1 MNAST
6 TQGLPKQN
14 WHFLLV
20 LLPFIIG
27 IYFADFRILTYQTLL
42 FAKISS
48 AIGLGLIV
56 RKPTRQLG
64 VLLLFFNL
72 GFWHLFFAQA
82 PYRAQRNLVF
92 DREVRGVLKVQL
104 IENKGAYQKIIGV
117 FELTQNR
124 PIRAVNLLI
133 YCKGEIQIDQR
144 NLYVLKC
151 KPDLIQNE
159 AYPGAFDQERYYELQ
174 QISHRVF
181 IEADALHVSKRSG
194 QHRSDIKASLMTI
207 KTKLSELFSVALSQ
221 QSSAIARALILG
233 ERDGIDQDL
242 RTYFL
247 ATGSMHIL
255 AVSGMHIGLL
265 ILALLK
271 VLGLLSRWISRKQ
284 ALFVIVV
291 IVWSYAFLT
300 GLSASVL
307 RSVFMFSVLLL
318 SQLLGKQMSNLN
330 ALFFSAFCLLLYD
343 PLYLFD
349 LGFQLSYLAMLGIYL
364 YYERIKEVL
373 VFRWRWIQQL
383 WDGTALGLAAT
394 LTTLPLSLY
403 HFHLYPNYAQIANL
417 CLMSLSSFILILG
430 MFFPLLQALPYLDK
444 LSAYILETCIQ
455 WMLGIMRFF
464 SEAPGAIAQ
473 GFELPFWWVLSFWIL
488 TFFWFY
494 RWPKRHNNALK
505 SLSLL
510 CLLMMVFKKQQL
522 LYTRE
527 IFFYRSDSLIIIR
540 EGKVAKAFGAKPEKK
555 YNFLLRTFENLNNC
569 NVAYQQVHKGLTNL
583 RFRNVQLRIE
593 HRQAFKL
600 WIKAQKQTQKIK
612 VF

>member
-6 TQGLPKQN
+6 TQGLPRQN

-27 IYFADFRILTYQTLL
+27 IYLANFRILTYQTLL

-56 RKPTRQLG
+56 RHPTRQLG

-72 GFWHLFFAQA
+72 GFWHLFFAQSV
-82 PYRAQRNLVF
+82 YRAQRNLVF
-92 DREVRGVLKVQL
+92 DREVRGVLKVQS

-117 FELTQNR
+117 FELKQNR
-124 PIRAVNLLI
+124 LKRAVNLLI
-133 YCKGEIQIDQR
+133 YCKGKIQIDQR
-144 NLYVLKC
+144 KIYWLNC

-174 QISHRVF
+174 QMSHRVF
-181 IEADALHVSKRSG
+181 IEADALHVSKRSVLH
-194 QHRSDIKASLMTI
+194 QSDIKAGLVAI
-207 KTKLSELFSVALSQ
+207 KTRISELFSVALSQ

-233 ERDGIDQDL
+233 ERDGIDQEL
-242 RTYFL
+242 RAYFL

-265 ILALLK
+265 IVALLK

-284 ALFVIVV
+284 ALFIIIV

-318 SQLLGKQMSNLN
+318 SQLLGKQLSNLN
-330 ALFFSAFCLLLYD
+330 ALFFSAFCLLLFD

-364 YYERIKEVL
+364 YYQRIKVVL
-373 VFRWRWIQQL
+373 AFKWRWVQQI

-417 CLMSLSSFILILG
+417 CLMSLSSFILIIG

-444 LSAYILETCIQ
+444 LSAYILDTCIQ

-488 TFFWFY
+488 TFLWFY
-494 RWPKRHNNALK
+494 TWPKHHNNALK

-510 CLLMMVFKKQQL
+510 CLFIMVFQRQQL
-522 LYTRE
+522 LYSRE
-527 IFFYRSDSLIIIR
+527 IFFYRSDSLIIIK
-540 EGKVAKAFGAKPEKK
+540 EGEGAKAFGTKPEKK
-555 YNFLLRTFENLNNC
+555 YTFLLRTFENLNNC
-569 NVAYQQVHKGLTNL
+569 KIDYLQVSKGTTCL
-583 RFRNVQLRIE
+583 RFRYVDLSIYNQQFL
-593 HRQAFKL
+593 KL
-600 WIKAQKQTQKIK
+600 YVNAKKQTQKIK

>member
-6 TQGLPKQN
+6 TQGLPRQN

-27 IYFADFRILTYQTLL
+27 IYLADFRILTYQTLL

-48 AIGLGLIV
+48 AIGLGLVV
-56 RKPTRQLG
+56 RKSTKQLG

-72 GFWHLFFAQA
+72 GFWHLFFAQSL
-82 PYRAQRNLVF
+82 YRAQRNLFF
-92 DREVRGVLKVQL
+92 DSEVKGLLHVQS

-117 FELTQNR
+117 FELKQNR
-124 PIRAVNLLI
+124 LKRAVNMLI
-133 YCKGEIQIDQR
+133 YCKGKIQIDQR
-144 NLYVLKC
+144 KVYWLNC

-174 QISHRVF
+174 QMSHRVF
-181 IEADALHVSKRSG
+181 IEADALHVSKRSVL
-194 QHRSDIKASLMTI
+194 HRSDIKAGLVAI
-207 KTKLSELFSVALSQ
+207 KTRISELFSVALSQ

-233 ERDGIDQDL
+233 ERDGIDQEL
-242 RTYFL
+242 RAYFL

-265 ILALLK
+265 IVALLK
-271 VLGLLSRWISRKQ
+271 VLELLSRWISRKQ
-284 ALFVIVV
+284 ALFIIIV

-307 RSVFMFSVLLL
+307 RSVFMFSVLIL

-364 YYERIKEVL
+364 YYERIKVVL
-373 VFRWRWIQQL
+373 AFKWRWVQQL

-473 GFELPFWWVLSFWIL
+473 GFELPFLWVLSFWIL
-488 TFFWFY
+488 TFLWFY
-494 RWPKRHNNALK
+494 TWPKHHNNALK
-505 SLSLL
+505 SWCLL
-510 CLLMMVFKKQQL
+510 CLFIMVFQRQQL
-522 LYTRE
+522 LYSRE

-540 EGKVAKAFGAKPEKK
+540 EGKVAKAFGTKSEKK
-555 YNFLLRTFENLNNC
+555 YTFLLRTFENLKNC
-569 NVAYQQVHKGLTNL
+569 KIDYLQVNKGTTCL
-583 RFRNVQLRIE
+583 RFRYVDLRIYN
-593 HRQAFKL
+593 QQFLKL
-600 WIKAQKQTQKIK
+600 YVNAKKQTQKIK